1 VNALN
6 LFANLSE
13 QFSTIFNLFF
23 CVSGRIVDNKRKVV
37 ANRNPLN
44 SAVTINLVLLRCRRW
59 VKPVHNR
66 SSARFYIIK
75 ELTCHNC
82 LIFTLNYIQCKPL
95 GILQLYRTSSLLY
108 KFVYFCF
115 IVFVL
120 IQYIHSESLRF
131 PDLCKCSANHWNN
144 STILMRWYYILIRW
158 VECFNIKRNHS
169 RLEWLSGI
177 SNIILYG
184 IFHYCLIFS

>member
-13 QFSTIFNLFF
+13 QFRSVFNLFF

-44 SAVTINLVLLRCRRW
+44 SAVTINLVLLWCRRW
-59 VKPVHNR
+59 IKSVHNR
-66 SSARFYIIK
+66 SPALLYIIK
-75 ELTCHNC
+75 ELTRHNC

-108 KFVYFCF
+108 KFLYFCF
-115 IVFVL
+115 VVFVL

-131 PDLCKCSANHWNN
+131 PDLCECGANHWNN
-144 STILMRWYYILIRW
+144 STILMRWHYILIRW
-158 VECFNIKRNHS
+158 VECFNIKRNHR
-169 RLEWLSGI
+169 RLKRLGGI

-184 IFHYCLIFS
+184 IFHYCLIFT

>member
-13 QFSTIFNLFF
+13 QFRTVFNLFF

-59 VKPVHNR
+59 IKSVHNR
-66 SSARFYIIK
+66 STALLYIIK
-75 ELTCHNC
+75 ELTRHNC

-108 KFVYFCF
+108 KFLYFCF
-115 IVFVL
+115 VVFVL

-131 PDLCKCSANHWNN
+131 PDLCECGANHWNN
-144 STILMRWYYILIRW
+144 SAILMRWHYILIRW
-158 VECFNIKRNHS
+158 VECFNIKRNHR
-169 RLEWLSGI
+169 RLKRFSGI

>member
-6 LFANLSE
+6 LFPNLSE
-13 QFSTIFNLFF
+13 QFRTIFNLFF

-44 SAVTINLVLLRCRRW
+44 SAVTINLVLLWCRRW
-59 VKPVHNR
+59 IKSVHNR

-75 ELTCHNC
+75 ELTRHNC

-131 PDLCKCSANHWNN
+131 PDLCKCSTNHWNN
-144 STILMRWYYILIRW
+144 SAILMRWHYILIRW
-158 VECFNIKRNHS
+158 VECFNIKRNHR
-169 RLEWLSGI
+169 RLERFGGI